1 MINIHGQARI
11 GRDAELRHTSS
22 TSVCNIPLA
31 FNGGY
36 GDRKFTTWVEVSIW
50 GKQAE
55 GLAQYLT
62 KGKSVVVTMKD
73 LKQETF
79 TKQDGTV
86 STKLTAQLVDLE
98 FSSGGERT
106 EQAAPPKQAPPPK
119 PAPSPQS
126 FEDFDDCIPF

>member
-36 GDRKFTTWVEVSIW
+36 GDRKFTTWIDVSIW
-50 GKQAE
+50 GKQAD

-62 KGKSVVVTMKD
+62 KGKSVVVTLKD
-73 LKQETF
+73 LKLEEF
-79 TKQDGTV
+79 TKRDGTV
-86 STKLTAQLVDLE
+86 STKLAAQLVDLE
-98 FSSGGERT
+98 FSAGGERT
-106 EQAAPPKQAPPPK
+106 EQPAPPPK
-119 PAPSPQS
+119 PKPAPQS
-126 FEDFDDCIPF
+126 FEDFEDDIPFN

>member
-1 MINIHGQARI
+1 MIIAGQARI
-11 GRDAELRHTSS
+11 GRDAELRHTGKS
-22 TSVCNIPLA
+22 SVCNIPLA

-36 GDRKFTTWVEVSIW
+36 GENKFTTWIEVSIW

-62 KGKSVVVTMKD
+62 KGKSVVVTLKD

-86 STKLTAQLVDLE
+86 TPKLTAQLVDLE

-106 EQAAPPKQAPPPK
+106 EQAAAPK
-119 PAPSPQS
+119 PAPTPKPTPQS
-126 FEDFDDCIPF
+126 FEDFDDSDIPF

>member
-1 MINIHGQARI
+1 MIIAGQARI

-22 TSVCNIPLA
+22 TSVCNVPLA

-36 GDRKFTTWVEVSIW
+36 GDRKFTTWIEVSIW

-62 KGKSVVVTMKD
+62 KGKSVVVTLKD
-73 LKQETF
+73 LKLEEF
-79 TKQDGTV
+79 TKKDGTV
-86 STKLTAQLVDLE
+86 STKLVAQLVDLE

-106 EQAAPPKQAPPPK
+106 EQSAPAPK

-126 FEDFDDCIPF
+126 FEDFDDDLPF

>member
-1 MINIHGQARI
+1 MIIAGQARI

-36 GDRKFTTWVEVSIW
+36 GERKFTTWIEVSIW

-55 GLAQYLT
+55 GLSQYLK
-62 KGKSVVVTMKD
+62 KGKGVVVTLRD
-73 LKQETF
+73 LKLEEF
-79 TKQDGTV
+79 TKKDGTV

-98 FSSGGERT
+98 FSAGGERT
-106 EQAAPPKQAPPPK
+106 EQAAPAPK
-119 PAPSPQS
+119 PAPAPQS
-126 FEDFDDCIPF
+126 FEDFGDDDIPF

>member
-1 MINIHGQARI
+1 MIIAGQARI

-36 GDRKFTTWVEVSIW
+36 GDRKFATWIEVSIW

-62 KGKSVVVTMKD
+62 KGKSVVVTLKD

-86 STKLTAQLVDLE
+86 TPKLTAQLVDLE
-98 FSSGGERT
+98 FSAGGERT
-106 EQAAPPKQAPPPK
+106 EQSAPKPAPPPK
-119 PAPSPQS
+119 PTPQS
-126 FEDFDDCIPF
+126 FEDFDDSDIPF

>member
-1 MINIHGQARI
+1 MIIAGQARI

-36 GDRKFTTWVEVSIW
+36 GERKFTTWIEVSIW

-55 GLAQYLT
+55 GLSQYLT
-62 KGKSVVVTMKD
+62 KGKGVVVTLKD
-73 LKQETF
+73 LKLEEF
-79 TKQDGTV
+79 TKKDGTV

-98 FSSGGERT
+98 FSAGGERT
-106 EQAAPPKQAPPPK
+106 EQPAPPPK
-119 PAPSPQS
+119 PAPRPAPAPQS
-126 FEDFDDCIPF
+126 FEDFEDSGIPFN

>member
-22 TSVCNIPLA
+22 TSVCNVPLA

-36 GDRKFTTWVEVSIW
+36 GDRKFTLWIDVSIW

-62 KGKSVVVTMKD
+62 KGKGVVVTLKD
-73 LKQETF
+73 LKLEEF
-79 TKQDGTV
+79 TKKDGTA
-86 STKLTAQLVDLE
+86 STKLVAQLVDLE

-106 EQAAPPKQAPPPK
+106 EQAATPK
-119 PAPSPQS
+119 PAPKPAPTPQS
-126 FEDFDDCIPF
+126 FEDFDDDIPFN

>member
-1 MINIHGQARI
+1 MIIAGQARI

-22 TSVCNIPLA
+22 TSVCNVPLA

-36 GDRKFTTWVEVSIW
+36 GDRKFTTWIEVSIW

-62 KGKSVVVTMKD
+62 KGKSVVVTLKD
-73 LKQETF
+73 LKLEEF
-79 TKQDGTV
+79 TKKDGTA

-98 FSSGGERT
+98 FSAGGERT
-106 EQAAPPKQAPPPK
+106 EKSAPNPPPK
-119 PAPSPQS
+119 PAPPPQS
-126 FEDFDDCIPF
+126 FEDFDEDIPF

>member
-1 MINIHGQARI
+1 MIIAGQARI

-62 KGKSVVVTMKD
+62 KGKSVVVTLKD
-73 LKQETF
+73 LKQEEF
-79 TKQDGTV
+79 TKRDGTT

-98 FSSGGERT
+98 FSAGGDRT
-106 EQAAPPKQAPPPK
+106 ERAEPVQTVRAK
-119 PAPSPQS
+119 PEVKPQS
-126 FEDFDDCIPF
+126 FEDFDKDVPF

>member
-1 MINIHGQARI
+1 MIIAGQARI

-36 GDRKFTTWVEVSIW
+36 GDRKFTTWIEVSIW

-62 KGKSVVVTMKD
+62 KGKSVVVTLKD
-73 LKQETF
+73 LKQEEF
-79 TKQDGTV
+79 TKRDGAA

-98 FSSGGERT
+98 FSAGG
-106 EQAAPPKQAPPPK
+106 EQAAAPKPAPPPK
-119 PAPSPQS
+119 PAPAQS
-126 FEDFDDCIPF
+126 FEDFDDDSIPF

>member
-36 GDRKFTTWVEVSIW
+36 GDRKFTTWVDVSIF

-55 GLAQYLT
+55 GLSQYLT
-62 KGKSVVVTMKD
+62 KGKSVVVTLKD
-73 LKQETF
+73 LKQEEF
-79 TKQDGTV
+79 TKRDGTTA
-86 STKLTAQLVDLE
+86 SKLTAQLVDLE
-98 FSSGGERT
+98 FSAGGERT
-106 EQAAPPKQAPPPK
+106 EQPAPPPK
-119 PAPSPQS
+119 PKPAPPPVSRS
-126 FEDFDDCIPF
+126 FEDFDDDLPF

>member
-1 MINIHGQARI
+1 MIIAGQARI

-36 GDRKFTTWVEVSIW
+36 GDRKFTTWIEVSIW

-55 GLAQYLT
+55 GLSQYLK
-62 KGKSVVVTMKD
+62 KGKGVVVTLRD
-73 LKQETF
+73 LKLEEF
-79 TKQDGTV
+79 TKKDGTV

-98 FSSGGERT
+98 FSAGGERT
-106 EQAAPPKQAPPPK
+106 EQAAPAPK
-119 PAPSPQS
+119 PAPSSQS
-126 FEDFDDCIPF
+126 FEDFEDSDIPF

>member
-1 MINIHGQARI
+1 MIIAGQARI

-36 GDRKFTTWVEVSIW
+36 GDRKFTTWIEVSIW

-55 GLAQYLT
+55 GLAQYLI
-62 KGKSVVVTMKD
+62 KGKGVVVTLRD
-73 LKQETF
+73 LKQEEF
-79 TKQDGTV
+79 TKRDGTV

-98 FSSGGERT
+98 FSAGGERT
-106 EQAAPPKQAPPPK
+106 EQAAAAPKQASAPK
-119 PAPSPQS
+119 PPS
-126 FEDFDDCIPF
+126 FEDFDEDAPF

>member
-1 MINIHGQARI
+1 MIIAGQARI

-55 GLAQYLT
+55 SLAQYLT
-62 KGKSVVVTMKD
+62 KGKSVVVTLKD
-73 LKQETF
+73 LKLEEF
-79 TKQDGTV
+79 TKKDGTV
-86 STKLTAQLVDLE
+86 TPKLTAQLVDLE
-98 FSSGGERT
+98 FSAGGERT
-106 EQAAPPKQAPPPK
+106 EHASSPK
-119 PAPSPQS
+119 PALQS
-126 FEDFDDCIPF
+126 FEDFDDDITF

>member
-1 MINIHGQARI
+1 MIIAGQARI

-36 GDRKFTTWVEVSIW
+36 GERKFTTWIEVSIW

-55 GLAQYLT
+55 GLSQHLT
-62 KGKSVVVTMKD
+62 KGKGVVVTLKD
-73 LKQETF
+73 LKLEEF
-79 TKQDGTV
+79 TKKDGTV

-98 FSSGGERT
+98 FSAGGERT
-106 EQAAPPKQAPPPK
+106 EQPAPTPK
-119 PAPSPQS
+119 PAPAPQS
-126 FEDFDDCIPF
+126 FEDFDDDSIPF